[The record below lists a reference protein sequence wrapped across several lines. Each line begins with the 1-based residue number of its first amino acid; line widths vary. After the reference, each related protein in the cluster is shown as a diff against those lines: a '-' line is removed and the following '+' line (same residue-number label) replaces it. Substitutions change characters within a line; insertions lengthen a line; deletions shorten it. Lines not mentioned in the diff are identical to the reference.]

1 DTSLVTV
8 AGSDGKLNI
17 TGNRLQV
24 IHEGLERVALGDVN
38 RDGTVYGLRVRGE
51 DGETVLFDERG
62 ITKEGITEG
71 SIDDSKVDDSANIQ
85 SHKLDINSVIREVND
100 ADEVIKGTR
109 VQVGDRTLDV
119 ELSTLESSITDNATE
134 ITHQRGLIQAL
145 DDAIKLKVDRQEF
158 TQYRSTTDEN
168 IGLINT
174 QLTKNTSSIDIL
186 QEQIRLK
193 VEQVDIENAIADMEI
208 GGRNLLRG
216 TSSYYQTFFMSNVWW
231 EPLPNSERKTLY
243 EWGVSPGD
251 TLTLRIYIN
260 PVTGYGGNARFSF
273 YRADGT
279 YTQPT
284 GNKITANT
292 GEGYSVLTT
301 IIPDECTEMEVG
313 IQNEVPNTGTTYDVD
328 IKEAKLE
335 KGNKATDWTPA
346 PEDFTAEIIHQRAL
360 IKALDDKVLL
370 KVDRQEF
377 TQYKSTTDEN
387 IGLINT
393 QLTKNTSSIDIL
405 QEQI

>member
-158 TQYRSTTDEN
+158 TQYRSTTDEE

-186 QEQIRLK
+186 QEQIKLK
-193 VEQVDIENAIADMEI
+193 VEQVDIETAIADMEI
-208 GGRNLLRG
+208 GGRNFLRN
-216 TSSYYQTFFMSNVWW
+216 SNFSNGLENW
-231 EPLPNSERKTLY
+231 SD
-243 EWGVSPGD
+243 WG
-251 TLTLRIYIN
+251 
-260 PVTGYGGNARFSF
+260 
-273 YRADGT
+273 
-279 YTQPT
+279 
-284 GNKITANT
+284 TAN
-292 GEGYSVLTT
+292 
-301 IIPDECTEMEVG
+301 
-313 IQNEVPNTGTTYDVD
+313 
-328 IKEAKLE
+328 KEIVSDE
-335 KGNKATDWTPA
+335 KGKNWVRIWQDDELPFRGILQLIDYF
-346 PEDFTAEIIHQRAL
+346 ESDIDYIVSFT
-360 IKALDDKVLL
+360 V
-370 KVDRQEF
+370 
-377 TQYKSTTDEN
+377 YKSE
-387 IGLINT
+387 
-393 QLTKNTSSIDIL
+393 TSEGGARVLFHTRGGGDSNP
-405 QEQI
+405 QPS